1 MQSLALLFSLL
12 PLSWIVVPI
21 RESVNIT
28 HTFTDMANIF
38 DNLTPNSDINMIIDL
53 EDNIYNIGKGFKKER
68 GYSLSFSI
76 YKPRF
81 SSISLSEY
89 SEDYYVYVKR
99 MSDRMDKD
107 KPVNFIGS
115 IKVEYMFQRG

>member
-1 MQSLALLFSLL
+1 
-12 PLSWIVVPI
+12 
-21 RESVNIT
+21 
-28 HTFTDMANIF
+28 MANIF
-38 DNLTPNSDINMIIDL
+38 NNLTPNSDINMIIDL
-53 EDNIYNIGKGFKKER
+53 EDNIYNIGKGFKKGR